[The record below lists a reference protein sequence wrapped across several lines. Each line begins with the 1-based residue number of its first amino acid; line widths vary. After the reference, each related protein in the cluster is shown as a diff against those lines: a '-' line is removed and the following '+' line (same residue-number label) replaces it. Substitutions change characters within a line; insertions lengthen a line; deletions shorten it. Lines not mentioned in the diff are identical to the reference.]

1 MRGGLFSVDTDVQT
15 QHFFVKT
22 TSMVAIQ
29 KVGFTVKL
37 KRFITIKTHLYLH
50 TA

>member
-1 MRGGLFSVDTDVQT
+1 MRGGLISVDTDVQT

-29 KVGFTVKL
+29 KLV
-37 KRFITIKTHLYLH
+37 YS
-50 TA
+50 